1 MNKLLLLIALICL
14 SFNAFAAI
22 DLNTAS
28 KDQLETLNGVGPAKA
43 QAIIDYRKKNGNFK
57 SISDLDKVPG
67 FGAKT
72 IEGLKKD
79 VVVGNAKAA
88 GAGTPDK
95 VVKAATEKK
104 K

>member
-1 MNKLLLLIALICL
+1 MKKSLLLLLVLL
-14 SFNAFAAI
+14 SFSLSTYAAV

-28 KDQLETLNGVGPAKA
+28 KEQLETLSGVGPSKA

-57 SISDLDKVPG
+57 SVSDLDNVPG
-67 FGAKT
+67 FGKKT

-88 GAGTPDK
+88 AAGKPEK
-95 VVKAATEKK
+95 EVKAADKK